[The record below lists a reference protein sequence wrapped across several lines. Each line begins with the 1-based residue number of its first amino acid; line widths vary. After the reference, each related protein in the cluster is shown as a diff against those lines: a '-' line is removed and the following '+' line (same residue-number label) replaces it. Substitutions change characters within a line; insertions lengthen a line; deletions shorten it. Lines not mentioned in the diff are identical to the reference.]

1 MRIRVLLAAALPAL
15 LALAGC
21 SDDDSHAADARTT
34 AGPSVSTSASPSGS
48 ATPVAARLPTGKDDL
63 DVEASSHLSPEGFA
77 PELRLDL
84 QYSGIVGWT
93 SVHRGADAFDLGL
106 PADEGDGP
114 LVAVAFVV
122 PPQASAA
129 EALAAVRDDAT
140 RVGAQVRDVT
150 GPFGD
155 LGAEA
160 GVDVVGGEGQV
171 LTSSEGG
178 IALDAVQG
186 GRLQVFA
193 TDQGGSPLVIAVFAP
208 DAKAWPQVKDV
219 MAGLSG
225 AVTLARG

>member
-1 MRIRVLLAAALPAL
+1 MRIRVLLVAALPAL
-15 LALAGC
+15 LALTGC
-21 SDDDSHAADARTT
+21 SGDDGGHAAEARTT
-34 AGPSVSTSASPSGS
+34 TGSSASPSASPS
-48 ATPVAARLPTGKDDL
+48 ASTPAPVRLPGGKDDL

-77 PELRLDL
+77 PDLQLDL

-106 PADEGDGP
+106 PADKGDGP

-129 EALAAVRDDAT
+129 EALAAVRDSAH
-140 RVGAQVRDVT
+140 RAGAQVRDIT

-155 LGAEA
+155 LGAGA
-160 GVDVVGGEGQV
+160 GVDLVGGEGQV
-171 LTSSEGG
+171 VTSSEGG

-208 DAKAWPQVKDV
+208 ETGAWPQVKDV

-225 AVTLARG
+225 AVTFAE